1 MAGPRDESGLTGYA
15 GPQGPTGEIGAQGR
29 VGVVDRWI
37 SYRDFWF
44 QSDEAEIHKA
54 DKSKVSEIAV
64 YMKKNPSLQLGIDGS
79 MDPRGTDPR
88 NQNLCDR
95 RVKAIR
101 DALVEAG
108 VPTDKISI
116 GAYGDEELRR
126 DRRVEV
132 LIATAN

>member
-1 MAGPRDESGLTGYA
+1 MGD
-15 GPQGPTGEIGAQGR
+15 IGSQGR
-29 VGVVDRWI
+29 VGVVDRWT

-44 QSDEAEIHKA
+44 QFDSAQIQSSEQ
-54 DKSKVSEIAV
+54 SKLTEIAI
-64 YMKKNPSLQLGIDGS
+64 YMKKNPSLQIGIDGS

-88 NQNLCDR
+88 DQSLSDN

-108 VPTDKISI
+108 VPAHQISF
-116 GAYGDEELRR
+116 GAFGDPDLRR

-132 LIATAN
+132 LIATRN